1 MHRRCASALALL
13 AVITV
18 GTVTAVGLAGAATVE
33 EPTQATTEWKNV
45 TITQEY
51 RLQPDD
57 PGQIE
62 VTATVSFP
70 DIVTE
75 FEVAVPWQGTVTD
88 TDGFESTV
96 SRRYEWTGESKEATI
111 TYDLDANETVRGD
124 GPERGSG
131 RFLYADTGSWA
142 LVRPPDLEFV
152 TGRFETT
159 DGDVDVGIDHRR
171 TVAGDGAVGDL
182 VAYLGPHETYTRT
195 AHGQTFELVVP
206 EAASMAAEPEA
217 VLAAFA
223 NASDEFRV
231 GDRDERV
238 FTVAAPTSVEWAVL
252 GLQTWDSDM
261 WVRADEPI
269 ETADN
274 TWLHEYVHSRQQ
286 LNTTNATE
294 WLIEATATYHAAAL
308 ALEDDLADFD
318 SFEGVLDRGTRDRYD
333 EVVLAEQSTWTGN
346 AEYDKGGLVAGELD
360 RLIRLATTRSSHFE
374 TVLGDL
380 NDDTVID
387 HDRFLQTV
395 ERIANESVAATA
407 DRYLTSEA
415 TPTTWTRTQH
425 EAAFGATPAE
435 FTTELASGSD
445 AYRIAGPY
453 RNVSSGDIGRLA
465 VNETVTVPLTVTN
478 VGGSA
483 GAFDIPLTVDGTVVS
498 RATGRL
504 DANESTTIELSHT
517 FEQPG
522 TYSVGTGDDVTTVEV
537 TEPVAAVVESVAADP
552 SSLDTPG
559 NVTLE
564 ATVANNRDFPA
575 AATLSFTRNGTMVA
589 ERTVSMGP
597 GETRTVEATVSLSD
611 AGRYEL
617 GVNNRTTTVVVD
629 PARFEYAIDETTAIT
644 VDGEYRTLSAT
655 EIPPL
660 VVGETVTIPVTVVNH
675 GGLAGQYTAKLSIDG
690 DVVTHSSGRLAAGE
704 SRSLT
709 LSYQF
714 KRPGTYRLGVGDHQ
728 QFVQVRDP
736 ATPTVRSTDLDPD
749 SLSEPGDVTVT
760 ATVDNEA
767 PIPASGEV
775 RFTRDGTTV
784 AAETVTLGANETGT
798 VSRTVRLSS
807 PGTYRIRAGSV
818 ATSVT
823 VEATGDSASED
834 ERADDGSTVT
844 ASPGG
849 ATSTDSAEPTTASG
863 PGFSAVVAMLAI
875 ALTAIGCRRC

>member
-1 MHRRCASALALL
+1 MHSRHASAVALL

-18 GTVTAVGLAGAATVE
+18 GTVTAVGMAGAATSE
-33 EPTQATTEWKNV
+33 GATQATTEWENV

-62 VTATVSFP
+62 VTATVTFP

-75 FEVAVPWQGTVTD
+75 FEIAVPWQGAVTD
-88 TDGFESTV
+88 TGGFESTV
-96 SRRYEWTGESKEATI
+96 SRRYEWTGKSNEATI
-111 TYDLDANETVRGD
+111 TYDLDVNETVRGT

-152 TGRFETT
+152 SGRFETT
-159 DGDVDVGIDHRR
+159 DDEVDVGIDHRR
-171 TVAGDGAVGDL
+171 TVADGAVGDL

-206 EAASMAAEPEA
+206 EAASMTAEPDA

-223 NASDEFRV
+223 NASAEFRV

-274 TWLHEYVHSRQQ
+274 TWLHEYVHTRQR

-294 WLIEATATYHAAAL
+294 WLIEATATYHATEL
-308 ALEDDLADFD
+308 ALEADLTDFHGFEDVLARGERSYYDD
-318 SFEGVLDRGTRDRYD
+318 
-333 EVVLAEQSTWTGN
+333 VVLADQSTWTGN

-374 TVLGDL
+374 TVFGDL

-387 HDRFLQTV
+387 HDRFLRTV

-407 DRYLTSEA
+407 DRYLTSDA
-415 TPTTWTRTQH
+415 TPTTWTPTQH
-425 EAAFGATPAE
+425 EAAFGATPAA
-435 FTTELASGSD
+435 FTYELASGSE
-445 AYRIAGPY
+445 AYRIDGPY
-453 RNVSSGDIGRLA
+453 RNVSSDDIGRLA
-465 VNETVTVPLTVTN
+465 VNETLTVPISVSN
-478 VGGSA
+478 VGGST
-483 GAFDIPLTVDGTVVS
+483 GTFDVPLTVDGTVVS

-504 DANESTTIELSHT
+504 EANESTTAELSHT

-522 TYSVGTGDDVTTVEV
+522 TYSVGIGDDVTTVEV
-537 TEPVAAVVESVAADP
+537 TEPVAAVVESVAADRP
-552 SSLDTPG
+552 TLDEPG
-559 NVTLE
+559 DVTLS
-564 ATVANNRDFPA
+564 ATVVNSRDFPA
-575 AATLSFTRNGTMVA
+575 TATLSFTRNGTTVA
-589 ERTVSMGP
+589 ERTVSIGP

-617 GVNNRTTTVVVD
+617 GANDRTTTVVVD

-660 VVGETVTIPVTVVNH
+660 VVGERVTIPVTVRNN
-675 GGLAGQYTAKLSIDG
+675 GGLAGQYTANLSLDG
-690 DVVTHSSGRLAAGE
+690 DVATHSSGRLAAGE
-704 SRSLT
+704 SRTVT
-709 LSYQF
+709 LSYLF
-714 KRPGTYRLGVGDHQ
+714 ERPGAYRLSVGDYQ
-728 QFVQVRDP
+728 GFLQVRDP
-736 ATPTVRSTDLDPD
+736 ATPTVRSIELDAET
-749 SLSEPGDVTVT
+749 LTEPGDVTVT
-760 ATVDNEA
+760 ATVANEA
-767 PIPASGEV
+767 PIPAWGEV

-798 VSRTVRLSS
+798 VSTTVTLSS
-807 PGTYRIRAGSV
+807 PGTYTIRADSV

-823 VEATGDSASED
+823 VEAIDDSGSED
-834 ERADDGSTVT
+834 DRTDDGSTVT
-844 ASPGG
+844 TGSGG
-849 ATSTDSAEPTTASG
+849 ATPTSGAEPTTASG
-863 PGFSAVVAMLAI
+863 PGFSAVGAI
-875 ALTAIGCRRC
+875 LVVALTAIGSRRH